1 MVGSNGAL
9 IYVDPATGSFQSQTS
24 VGAGISLPPVVA
36 NSTLYILDDRGRLT
50 AFR

>member
-1 MVGSNGAL
+1 V
-9 IYVDPATGSFQSQTS
+9 TGSYQSQTR

-36 NSTLYILDDRGRLT
+36 NSTLYVYDDDGRLH